1 MLLDKFNSVNISN
14 VSYLEDVYA
23 QFLNDPQSVDPS
35 WHYFFRGFELCK
47 QLGGATEGEGDNSA
61 FVLRISRLIRAY
73 RRRGHLIAK
82 TNPLDPNKEK
92 SHPQLEIE
100 WFGFTKDDLDREFP
114 TDHLM
119 TKRTAPLR
127 QILDVLKETYCST
140 VAVEYMDA
148 IDAEVEKWF
157 QKRMEPTLNRPELD
171 INDKFHIFGCLNQAE
186 LFEKFLHTKYV
197 GQKRFSLEGSETLI
211 PALVDVIE
219 TGSTLDVNEVV
230 IGMPHRGRLNVLA
243 NVLNK
248 SYKDIF
254 SEFEDFKV
262 DNQEI
267 SGDVKYH
274 KGYTSK
280 IETRNGREVIVS
292 LASNPSHLEAVDPVL
307 LGKAKAKQIL
317 KGDDE
322 QKKILPVLIHGDAS
336 FAGQGVVYECF
347 QMAELDGYSVG
358 GTLHIVV
365 NNQIGFTA
373 RPEESRSSTYCTDI
387 AKIIDA
393 PVFHVN
399 GDDPEGVIHAVRV
412 GLEFLQTFKKDVVI
426 DIISYRRHGHNE
438 GDEPAF
444 TSPLEYKLIRNKE
457 SVRDMYYKTLVAGSD
472 KEKTMADE
480 LEKSFKQ
487 SLSKALDETREQE
500 AQPLMSVFDGVWS
513 KYRPAKGDELFV
525 PIETGTPKGML
536 QEIAEKITEVPK
548 DFKVLKQLKTLIT
561 KRTKML
567 EKDAIDWG
575 MAEHLAFGSLLW
587 DGVHVRLSGQ
597 DSVRGTFS
605 HRHAAWYDQ
614 ETGEHY
620 MPLKSLKEGQ
630 ARFDVY
636 NSLLSEYAALG
647 FEYGYSLS
655 YPSGLIM
662 WEAQFGD
669 FANGAQI
676 MIDQFYCTSEQ
687 KWSRYSGLV
696 LLLPHGQEGQGP
708 EHSSARVERFL
719 NNCSQDNIQVAVPT
733 TPAQY
738 FHLLRRQV
746 MRSWRRPL
754 VVLTPK
760 GFLRHPKAVS
770 ATTEF
775 TDGRF
780 HEVLDDAAAPK
791 KVKRVMVCSGKVY
804 YDLMK
809 ERDDRKNTNVAIV
822 RLEQVYPFH
831 AQMLTDILKGH
842 KPTEVMWVQEE
853 PINQGAYNFIRDRIQ
868 SVLNTKQ
875 KLMVAARSEAAS
887 PAVGS
892 KKLYEIEFRKL
903 MDSAFRELD

>member
-1 MLLDKFNSVNISN
+1 
-14 VSYLEDVYA
+14 
-23 QFLNDPQSVDPS
+23 
-35 WHYFFRGFELCK
+35 
-47 QLGGATEGEGDNSA
+47 
-61 FVLRISRLIRAY
+61 
-73 RRRGHLIAK
+73 
-82 TNPLDPNKEK
+82 
-92 SHPQLEIE
+92 
-100 WFGFTKDDLDREFP
+100 
-114 TDHLM
+114 
-119 TKRTAPLR
+119 
-127 QILDVLKETYCST
+127 
-140 VAVEYMDA
+140 
-148 IDAEVEKWF
+148 
-157 QKRMEPTLNRPELD
+157 
-171 INDKFHIFGCLNQAE
+171 
-186 LFEKFLHTKYV
+186 
-197 GQKRFSLEGSETLI
+197 
-211 PALVDVIE
+211 
-219 TGSTLDVNEVV
+219 
-230 IGMPHRGRLNVLA
+230 
-243 NVLNK
+243 
-248 SYKDIF
+248 
-254 SEFEDFKV
+254 
-262 DNQEI
+262 
-267 SGDVKYH
+267 
-274 KGYTSK
+274 
-280 IETRNGREVIVS
+280 
-292 LASNPSHLEAVDPVL
+292 
-307 LGKAKAKQIL
+307 
-317 KGDDE
+317 
-322 QKKILPVLIHGDAS
+322 
-336 FAGQGVVYECF
+336 
-347 QMAELDGYSVG
+347 
-358 GTLHIVV
+358 
-365 NNQIGFTA
+365 
-373 RPEESRSSTYCTDI
+373 
-387 AKIIDA
+387 
-393 PVFHVN
+393 
-399 GDDPEGVIHAVRV
+399 
-412 GLEFLQTFKKDVVI
+412 
-426 DIISYRRHGHNE
+426 
-438 GDEPAF
+438 
-444 TSPLEYKLIRNKE
+444 
-457 SVRDMYYKTLVAGSD
+457 
-472 KEKTMADE
+472 
-480 LEKSFKQ
+480 
-487 SLSKALDETREQE
+487 
-500 AQPLMSVFDGVWS
+500 
-513 KYRPAKGDELFV
+513 
-525 PIETGTPKGML
+525 ML